1 MARGLHGWKKRR
13 KAAYYIQDS
22 TIKDRCFFMKI
33 PFFANRVKNTEKAFF
48 IRQIATMLQAGL
60 PLLRA
65 LGIVA
70 EQTKSKYFQTILIN
84 IAGRV
89 KEGYQLS
96 KAMAEYSEVFPNVF
110 TAVIRSGETTG
121 RLDKVLLELAEQ
133 QEEDNKFRGDV
144 YSAMLYPAFVIVA
157 MLAIGFYLVF
167 KVIPQIVV
175 VFEEQQ
181 AELPWVT
188 KTLISVV
195 HLLSSYWYIAI
206 ILLVG
211 IIFGI
216 RAFFKT
222 DEGAR
227 LWSRII
233 IKLPVVKNLSTGIY
247 VTRFARTM
255 AMLARSGVPVL
266 ESVEIVHDSM
276 SNVLFRES
284 MNDIKVSLERGL
296 PMSKP
301 IMENQIWPSLV
312 GQMVLVGEQSGKVDE
327 VLDNVANYYQ
337 NQVSTNIKSLSALIE
352 PVLVVILGLGVAFI
366 VFAIFIPIYQLT
378 AIT

>member
-1 MARGLHGWKKRR
+1 
-13 KAAYYIQDS
+13 
-22 TIKDRCFFMKI
+22 MKI
-33 PFFANRVKNTEKAFF
+33 PFLADRVKNAEKAFF

-70 EQTKSKYFQTILIN
+70 EQTRNKYFQTVLMG
-84 IAGRV
+84 IANRV

-96 KAMAEYSEVFPNVF
+96 KAMAEYDKVFPGVF

-121 RLDKVLLELAEQ
+121 RLDKVLLELANQ
-133 QEEDNKFRGDV
+133 QEEDNKFRGGV

-157 MLAIGFYLVF
+157 MLGIGFYLVF
-167 KVIPQIVV
+167 KVIPQIAV
-175 VFEEQQ
+175 VFAEQQ
-181 AELPWVT
+181 ADLPWVT
-188 KTLISVV
+188 KTLINVV
-195 HLLSSYWYIAI
+195 HFISSYWYIALL
-206 ILLVG
+206 LLVG
-211 IIFGI
+211 GILGI

-222 DEGAR
+222 DEGMR
-227 LWSRII
+227 LWSKITI
-233 IKLPVVKNLSTGIY
+233 QTPVIKNLSIGIY
-247 VTRFARTM
+247 VTRFARTT

-276 SNVLFRES
+276 SNVLFKES
-284 MNDIKVSLERGL
+284 MNDIKAALERGL

-301 IMENQIWPSLV
+301 LMENQIWPPLV

-337 NQVSTNIKSLSALIE
+337 DQVSTSIKGLSALIE
-352 PVLVVILGLGVAFI
+352 PVLVVLLGLGVAFI
-366 VFAIFIPIYQLT
+366 VFAVFIPIYQLT